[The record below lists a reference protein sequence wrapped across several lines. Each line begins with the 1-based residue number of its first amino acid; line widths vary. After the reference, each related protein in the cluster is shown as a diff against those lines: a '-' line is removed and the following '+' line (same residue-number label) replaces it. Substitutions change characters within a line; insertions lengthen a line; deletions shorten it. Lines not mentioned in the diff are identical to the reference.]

1 MADPEPDLDLRFFF
15 QQHHPFDS
23 LPEEAIEALAGE
35 ATAERAAVGT
45 RLFVRDHAILRLC
58 VLESGQVDLISPQEE
73 VVLRYAA
80 GDTIGVRGLLR
91 DGLAIDDA
99 VVRETANII
108 WIPKE
113 RFEALLAD
121 HPVFS
126 AFYDRTRAAQQHATL
141 AAVDPAAAL
150 LTTQMRD
157 VMTPDPVAIGPD
169 APVGAAARLMRKR
182 RISCLLVADED
193 GRLAGMVTTA
203 DMTARVV
210 ADELDASTP
219 VSEVM
224 TASPRSLSPDSTVLD
239 AVLEMSERD
248 IGHLPVLDGGHIV
261 GIVTRTNL
269 IRRNSLSAAGMVRDI
284 GRQSD
289 LDGLRKAIGQMPQ
302 ALAQMVG
309 SGFDVRTVGQMITN
323 LTDVLT
329 RRLLALAQNDLGAPP
344 VPYLWLACGSQGR
357 QEQTGLS
364 DQDNVLILD
373 ESYDPAEHGAYFEA
387 LARHVSDGL
396 NACGFVYC
404 PGDMM
409 ATNPKWRE
417 RPSVW
422 RGYFRDWI
430 DHPDP
435 KAQMLASVMFDLRPI
450 SGTVA
455 LFDGIRAET
464 LDRARRNSLFRA
476 HLIANS
482 MKHVPPLNLFRGFA
496 LIRSGEHK
504 NTVDMKMNGVVPI
517 VDLARVFALDA
528 GVEEVNTRDRLVA
541 AREAGALSAGAAEDL
556 LAAYDLIGRVRLDHQ
571 ARMIRRGE
579 VPNNFLAPAN
589 LSALER
595 NHLKDAFSAIKSL
608 QSALGQVRGVA

>member
-1 MADPEPDLDLRFFF
+1 MTIPDLDLRFFF

-23 LPEEAIEALAGE
+23 LPDEAIDALVADCTTE
-35 ATAERAAVGT
+35 HAAVGE
-45 RLFVRDHAILRLC
+45 RLYVRDHAIQRLC
-58 VLESGQVDLISPQEE
+58 VLESGQVDLISPQDEI
-73 VVLRYAA
+73 VFRYAA

-91 DGLAIDDA
+91 DGLAADDA
-99 VVRETANII
+99 VVREAAKVIC
-108 WIPKE
+108 IPKP

-121 HPVFS
+121 YPTFS
-126 AFYDRTRAAQQHATL
+126 AFYDRNRATQQRAAIG
-141 AAVDPAAAL
+141 AADPAAAL
-150 LTTQMRD
+150 LTTTMRD

-169 APVGAAARLMRKR
+169 APIGAAARLMRSR

-210 ADELDASTP
+210 AEELEAATP
-219 VSEVM
+219 VSAVM
-224 TASPRSLSPDSTVLD
+224 SVSPRSLGPDSTVLD
-239 AVLEMSERD
+239 AVLEMSERN
-248 IGHLPVLDGGHIV
+248 IGHLPVLEADRIV

-269 IRRNSLSAAGMVRDI
+269 IHRNSLSAAGMVRDI
-284 GRQSD
+284 GRQSSV
-289 LDGLRKAIGQMPQ
+289 DGLKQAIARLPQ

-309 SGFDVRTVGQMITN
+309 SGFDVRTMGQMITN

-329 RRLLALAQNDLGAPP
+329 RRLLALAQETLGPPP
-344 VPYLWLACGSQGR
+344 VPYLWMACGSQGR

-373 ESYDPAEHGAYFEA
+373 ESYEPAEHGAYFEA
-387 LARHVSDGL
+387 LARRVSDGL

-417 RPSVW
+417 RPIVW
-422 RGYFRDWI
+422 RSYFRDWI
-430 DHPDP
+430 DRPDP

-455 LFDGIRAET
+455 LFDGIRADT

-482 MKHVPPLNLFRGFA
+482 LKHVPPLNLFRGFA

-528 GVEEVNTRDRLVA
+528 GVEAVNTRDRLVA
-541 AREAGALSAGAAEDL
+541 AREAGSLSAGAAEDL
-556 LAAYDLIGRVRLDHQ
+556 VAAYDLIGRVRLEHQ
-571 ARMIRRGE
+571 ARMIRQGE
-579 VPNNFLAPAN
+579 PPNNFLAPST

-595 NHLKDAFSAIKSL
+595 NHLKDAFNAIKSL

>member
-1 MADPEPDLDLRFFF
+1 MTIPDLDLRFFF

-23 LPEEAIEALAGE
+23 LPEEAIEGLVSE
-35 ATAERAAVGT
+35 CSAERAEVGQ
-45 RLFVRDHAILRLC
+45 RLYVRDHAIQRLC
-58 VLESGQVDLISPQEE
+58 VLESGQVDLISPQDEI
-73 VVLRYAA
+73 VFRYAA

-91 DGLAIDDA
+91 DGLAVDDA
-99 VVRETANII
+99 VVREAANVIS
-108 WIPKE
+108 IPKQ

-121 HPVFS
+121 YPAFS

-141 AAVDPAAAL
+141 AGVDPAAAL
-150 LTTQMRD
+150 LTTAMRD
-157 VMTPDPVAIGPD
+157 VMTPNPVAIGAD
-169 APVGAAARLMRKR
+169 APVGAAARLMRAR
-182 RISCLLVADED
+182 RISCLLVVEED

-210 ADELDASTP
+210 ADELDAATP
-219 VSEVM
+219 VSAVM
-224 TASPRSLSPDSTVLD
+224 TQSPRSVGPDSTVLD

-248 IGHLPVLDGGHIV
+248 IGHLPILDGDRVV
-261 GIVTRTNL
+261 GVVTRTNL
-269 IRRNSLSAAGMVRDI
+269 IHRNSLSAAGMVRDI

-289 LDGLRKAIGQMPQ
+289 LDGLKRAIARLPQ

-309 SGFDVRTVGQMITN
+309 SGFDVRTIGQMITN

-329 RRLLALAQNDLGAPP
+329 RRLLALAQDVLGQPP

-373 ESYDPAEHGAYFEA
+373 ESYRPAEHGAYFEA
-387 LARHVSDGL
+387 LARQVSDGL
-396 NACGFVYC
+396 DACGFVYC

-504 NTVDMKMNGVVPI
+504 NTVDLKMNGIVPI

-528 GVEEVNTRDRLVA
+528 GVEAVNTRDRLIA
-541 AREAGALSAGAAEDL
+541 AREAGSLSGGAADDL
-556 LAAYDLIGRVRLDHQ
+556 VAAYDLIGRVRLEHQ
-571 ARMIRRGE
+571 ARMIRSGE
-579 VPNNFLAPAN
+579 APNNFMAPAN

-595 NHLKDAFSAIKSL
+595 NHLKDAFNAIKSL